1 MTVKPRLTNPKR
13 RSIQHKSLYWLQSL
27 LDILAIGAWGL
38 LLVQYWL
45 TDKINIL
52 LHPDYVWLAY
62 SAGFFLLGLA
72 TIRLLQ
78 LVLSQLRQRKDR
90 SRQDRSR
97 TIVSPQHFALL
108 PPGTGSAILLVVA
121 LLGWQFTPQPFAS
134 DVALNRGVTDS
145 LTLTR
150 SQPQAFR
157 AATSPEERSLVEW
170 IRTLNVYPEPDA
182 YTGQKANV
190 EGFVIHSSEVPDN
203 YLVIS
208 RFVITCCAAD
218 VYPVGL
224 PVQLP
229 TGDRS
234 AYPPDTW
241 LRVEGEMNTETLNNK
256 RQLVIQAK
264 SLTNIPAPA
273 TPYDY

>member
-1 MTVKPRLTNPKR
+1 MTVKSSKSKLARPKR
-13 RSIQHKSLYWLQSL
+13 RFLPGKGLPLQPL
-27 LDILAIGAWGL
+27 LDILAIAAWGA
-38 LLVQYWL
+38 LLVRYWL
-45 TDKINIL
+45 TGKINVL

-72 TIRLLQ
+72 AVKLLQ
-78 LVLSQLRQRKDR
+78 LPLSKRR
-90 SRQDRSR
+90 SKAQPSLAA
-97 TIVSPQHFALL
+97 SAQHFSLL
-108 PPGTGSAILLVVA
+108 PPGWGSAILLAVA
-121 LLGWQFTPQPFAS
+121 LFGWQFTPQPFAS
-134 DVALNRGVTDS
+134 DVALNRGVAES

-150 SQPQAFR
+150 SQPQSFR
-157 AATSPEERSLVEW
+157 TTTSPEQRSLVEW
-170 IRTLNVYPEPDA
+170 VRTLNVYPEPDA

-190 EGFVIHSSEVPDN
+190 EGFVIHSQEVPQN
-203 YLVIS
+203 YLVVA

-224 PVQLP
+224 PVKLP
-229 TGDRS
+229 KGDRS

-241 LRVEGEMNTETLNNK
+241 LQVKGDMVTETLNNK

-264 SLTNIPAPA
+264 SLQEIPAPA

>member
-1 MTVKPRLTNPKR
+1 MTVKPSKSKLNISQRRRTKR
-13 RSIQHKSLYWLQSL
+13 ANAKKRSFAWLQPL
-27 LDILAIGAWGL
+27 IDILAIAAWGVL
-38 LLVQYWL
+38 LLRYWL
-45 TDKINIL
+45 TDKINVL

-72 TIRLLQ
+72 ALKILQ
-78 LVLSQLRQRKDR
+78 LLRQKKQGQ
-90 SRQDRSR
+90 SA
-97 TIVSPQHFALL
+97 TTPPHFSLFPPGWSSALL
-108 PPGTGSAILLVVA
+108 LAVA
-121 LLGWQFTPQPFAS
+121 LFGFYFTPQPFAS
-134 DVALNRGVTDS
+134 DVALNRGVTES

-157 AATSPEERSLVEW
+157 SATAPQDRSLVEW

-182 YTGQKANV
+182 YTGQKARV
-190 EGFVIHSSEVPDN
+190 EGFVIHSNEIPDN

-224 PVQLP
+224 PVKLP
-229 TGDRS
+229 AGDRS
-234 AYPPDTW
+234 AHPPDQW
-241 LRVEGEMNTETLNNK
+241 LRVEGEMITETLNNK
-256 RQLVIQAK
+256 RQLVIQAT
-264 SLTNIPAPA
+264 SLTEIPEPD